1 MSRPEPRAR
10 LARVVDSLFRSWP
23 SLVGFSV
30 QDAKTLTEERAAAP
44 IIERE
49 LVLADVETCPWPQD
63 ARELCGAIAFVLL
76 KAIDDEPGIREL
88 LLGRTFARTLH

>member
-1 MSRPEPRAR
+1 MKPPAIHTR

-30 QDAKTLTEERAAAP
+30 AP
-44 IIERE
+44 VEHE
-49 LVLADVETCPWPQD
+49 LVLADVEINPWPEDSQ
-63 ARELCGAIAFVLL
+63 ELCGAIALVLRKL
-76 KAIDDEPGIREL
+76 IDDEPATREL